1 MLDMWG
7 CSMKKKNKNVC
18 TCEAEMPQPKKHCP
32 VHREE
37 ELRGSLES
45 VYREI
50 DDYPYER
57 GFHD

>member
-1 MLDMWG
+1 
-7 CSMKKKNKNVC
+7 MKKKNKNVC